1 MMVFLNDFFYIL
13 PEIFLL
19 STALLYLF
27 VGIIYVREEKALNK
41 FPRLVNSL
49 FISFLFILFFT
60 FILVVLI
67 PANYSI
73 FNNMLVST
81 EYVKIAKLVLL
92 VLAASSHLFSMMFLI
107 KSVRSLLSNLFCF
120 YSP

>member
-49 FISFLFILFFT
+49 FVSFLFILFFT

-120 YSP
+120 YFP

>member
-107 KSVRSLLSNLFCF
+107 KSVHSLLSNLFCF

>member
-1 MMVFLNDFFYIL
+1 MMVFLNDFFYVL

-19 STALLYLF
+19 VSALLYLF
-27 VGIIYVREEKALNK
+27 IGIIYVREEKAPNK

-49 FISFLFILFFT
+49 FVSFCFIIFFT
-60 FILVVLI
+60 FLLVVLV

-92 VLAASSHLFSMMFLI
+92 ILAAA
-107 KSVRSLLSNLFCF
+107 
-120 YSP
+120 